1 MPPYPLP
8 DAYESPGT
16 LWEGAPSM
24 HPGTP
29 PETHAN
35 ASPGTPIVGAW
46 MVDTRTGPLNLKG
59 IAVAAKGSDG
69 RGRMRKRN
77 GGGGKGRVHEGNGGS
92 ERSCMHERGPDMQ
105 ERQKGAGARVEW
117 TCLRPREVS

>member
-1 MPPYPLP
+1 VGRGPKHAPGHTTGNTPKP
-8 DAYESPGT
+8 ESEHTHSGG
-16 LWEGAPSM
+16 LDGGYMDRS
-24 HPGTP
+24 
-29 PETHAN
+29 PE
-35 ASPGTPIVGAW
+35 
-46 MVDTRTGPLNLKG
+46 LKG
-59 IAVAAKGSDG
+59 TAVAAKGSDG